1 MRVLKIFEGWV
12 MVQTP
17 DRYIGW
23 TNKNAVQLMTYSEIT
38 HWQKSPRMMY
48 LRGDGSLFS
57 DLSKT
62 SVVSDLV
69 AGAIVVMIDNHK
81 RNIKVEL
88 PDGRTGFVSSQDW
101 VNFNSWRDTVMLRSE
116 PMITFG
122 KQFMGFPYL
131 WGGTSSKGMDCS
143 GFVKTVC
150 FLNGIILERDASQ
163 QIHHGVEIDIT
174 QGYDKLQKG
183 DLLFF
188 GSRTPY
194 RVNHVG
200 IYIGNS
206 EVIHES
212 GNVHINS
219 LEKSRTNFNPELS
232 ANLVGARRIIGASAE
247 QGILPTR
254 MHQWY

>member
-1 MRVLKIFEGWV
+1 MRVLKNFEGWV

-23 TNKNAVQLMTYSEIT
+23 TNKNAVQLMTNPEIT
-38 HWQKSPRMMY
+38 LWRKSPRMIYM
-48 LRGDGSLFS
+48 RGEGNLQS
-57 DLSKT
+57 DLSQN

-69 AGAIVVMIDNHK
+69 AGAITV
-81 RNIKVEL
+81 KVEDRKKNIRVAL
-88 PDGRTGFVSSQDW
+88 PDGRTGIVSGKDW
-101 VNFNSWRDTVMLRSE
+101 VDFNSWRDTVILRSD
-116 PMITFG
+116 PMIALG

-163 QIHHGVEIDIT
+163 QIRHGIEIDLS
-174 QGYDKLQKG
+174 QGYDNLQKG

-188 GSRTPY
+188 GSKTPF

-200 IYIGNS
+200 IYIGDS
-206 EVIHES
+206 EVMHES

-219 LEKSRTNFNPELS
+219 LENSRANFNPELK

-247 QGILPTR
+247 QGLLPTR